1 MDRNDRSPSDI
12 GSGAVLRDSLCAC
25 DFSGSINLLFGDNS
39 RGLCSSRMDLVLD
52 SRLNAFGLPFLMT
65 FVPED
70 GGVSVWESRE
80 TSDFEGP
87 PTGRRVVDRSVES
100 IHTEGKVSKRRLKMR
115 DETA

>member
-1 MDRNDRSPSDI
+1 
-12 GSGAVLRDSLCAC
+12 
-25 DFSGSINLLFGDNS
+25 
-39 RGLCSSRMDLVLD
+39 MDLVLD